1 MKRYMLILE
10 ERVIDNLFAPDV
22 SLAYDVETGVEYFVV
37 DSDEGG
43 ICPRLNAD
51 GKPVVYKGKKDK

>member
-1 MKRYMLILE
+1 MKRCLKILE
-10 ERVIDNLFAPDV
+10 ERTIDNSFAPDV

-43 ICPRLNAD
+43 ICPRLKAD
-51 GKPVVYKGKKDK
+51 GKPVVYKEKTD